1 MFRRVREFLAPGGAQ
16 GHIGRLVGELGELI
30 GQLEQHGMQ
39 QEALQ
44 RRVRAQTASLRQ
56 QAHRLRREHMKPVAL
71 AARKLFPTGETP
83 QGPLPPSMTVAPRKV
98 DYEQLVLAARGMASA
113 VEPHAEQFVGAG
125 LEEGFVAKLRAAADA
140 VVVLIDARSG
150 EQQSRIASTQGVEVE
165 AMRGMRVVHLLD
177 ALVTPSLRGDPAR
190 RAAWRKALYLG
201 RVGAAGGGEGDPAL
215 PESAAVVAPVA
226 SVADVSVA
234 AGGGVTSQAA

>member
-1 MFRRVREFLAPGGAQ
+1 MFRRVRDFLAPQGAQ

-39 QEALQ
+39 QEALL

-56 QAHRLRREHMKPVAL
+56 QSLVLRRDHMKPVAL
-71 AARKLFPTGETP
+71 AARKLFPSGETP
-83 QGPLPPSMTVAPRKV
+83 QGPLPPSMTVTSQRM
-98 DYEQLVLAARGMASA
+98 DHEELVLAARGMASA
-113 VEPHAEQFVGAG
+113 VEPHAELLVGAG

-150 EQQSRIASTQGVEVE
+150 EQQARIASTQGVEVE
-165 AMRGMRVVHLLD
+165 AGRGMRVVHLLN

-190 RAAWRKALYLG
+190 RAAWRKAMHLG
-201 RVGAAGGGEGDPAL
+201 RSRAGGEGSVTLPASG
-215 PESAAVVAPVA
+215 PSVA

-234 AGGGVTSQAA
+234 AGGVPTSQAA